1 MCTSHSSLCTSHSS
15 LCTYRSSLCTYR
27 SILCTGRTCSSR
39 HTSRRNSNQLE
50 QSRFLKKSKLWLHC
64 TSANRVCMHCTC
76 GFRLAVQLIDCFTY
90 RSSQNTCRICSIRR
104 STRHSR
110 GQLRLKRSCFMT
122 MFYVVINYSR
132 ATCVHFLIL
141 SCSLHVKLHL

>member
-27 SILCTGRTCSSR
+27 SILCTGHTCSSR

-50 QSRFLKKSKLWLHC
+50 QSRFLKNKSKLCLHC
-64 TSANRVCMHCTC
+64 TSANRVCMHCT
-76 GFRLAVQLIDCFTY
+76 RRLKLAVQLIDCTY
-90 RSSQNTCRICSIRR
+90 RSSQSTCRICSIRR

-122 MFYVVINYSR
+122 MFYVVINHSR
-132 ATCVHFLIL
+132 SFVHYFFKNV
-141 SCSLHVKLHL
+141 SL